1 MSPRILPI
9 EEGQALTHHFSTYV
23 DVTMVNSALA
33 ALLVLV
39 GAVWA
44 LYLLHRLWQ
53 TSLAEEA
60 AGALDEAV
68 ARGLVLHPPGFSPRL
83 VVTGEVGGQPAR
95 LEWRGGVWGAR
106 TRVRVGS
113 RRETVPL
120 ITDAAGLAAALD
132 R

>member
-39 GAVWA
+39 GAVWG
-44 LYLLHRLWQ
+44 LYLMHRLWQ
-53 TSLAEEA
+53 TSLAEES
-60 AGALDEAV
+60 AGALDA
-68 ARGLVLHPPGFSPRL
+68 AAALGLVVHPPGFTPRL
-83 VVTGEVGGQPAR
+83 VATGDLGGQPVR
-95 LEWRGGVWGAR
+95 VEWRGGVLGAR
-106 TRVRVGS
+106 TRVRVGGY
-113 RRETVPL
+113 RQTLPL
-120 ITDAAGLAAALD
+120 VTDAEGLAAALD